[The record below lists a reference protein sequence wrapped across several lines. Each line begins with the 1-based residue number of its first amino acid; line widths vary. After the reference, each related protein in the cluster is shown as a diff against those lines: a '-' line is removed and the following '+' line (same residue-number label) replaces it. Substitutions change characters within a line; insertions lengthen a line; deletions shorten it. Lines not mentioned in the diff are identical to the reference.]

1 MHTAPLDPSLKGKN
15 VIIFTDA
22 EISNEVGNPIDVKSR
37 ETLFIP
43 NPQGN
48 YDHEDIKVIPR
59 HPRARFYQLLMD
71 SYEQDRSGEHF
82 KQTIIDPYLNALSD
96 SEQNSSDE
104 EMDRSP

>member
-22 EISNEVGNPIDVKSR
+22 EIFNEVGNPVYVESG

-43 NPQGN
+43 DPQGN
-48 YDHEDIKVIPR
+48 YDHEDVQVNPR

-71 SYEQDRSGEHF
+71 SYAQD
-82 KQTIIDPYLNALSD
+82 
-96 SEQNSSDE
+96 
-104 EMDRSP
+104 